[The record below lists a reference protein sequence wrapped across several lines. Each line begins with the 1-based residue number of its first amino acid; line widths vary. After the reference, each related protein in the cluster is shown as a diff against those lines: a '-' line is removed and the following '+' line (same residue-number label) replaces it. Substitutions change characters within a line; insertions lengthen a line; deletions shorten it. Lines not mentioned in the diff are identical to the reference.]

1 MERLSRSCQ
10 DLTKRSMH
18 HVFPCV
24 LVSLPCVSMFF
35 QDLGKATKIRVTGL
49 THASSYNSF
58 ETFSSRLFVSGT
70 DYITDNLGPTKNC
83 SGRCACGDHFM
94 AATFGRDIFCL
105 NAFFLTGGDN
115 NQFPVCNAPCCTTT
129 CS

>member
-35 QDLGKATKIRVTGL
+35 QDLGKATKIRVTGYVL
-49 THASSYNSF
+49 REF
-58 ETFSSRLFVSGT
+58 IRPFPPVVLVFSCRRVFFIRLFQRRVLTLVSVKFL
-70 DYITDNLGPTKNC
+70 YCKISRTKIIVPELRSN
-83 SGRCACGDHFM
+83 SGGSQCALFSKVHFRVM
-94 AATFGRDIFCL
+94 AL
-105 NAFFLTGGDN
+105 
-115 NQFPVCNAPCCTTT
+115 Q
-129 CS
+129 

>member
-10 DLTKRSMH
+10 DLAKRSMH

-49 THASSYNSF
+49 FTVLSTP
-58 ETFSSRLFVSGT
+58 EVLMV
-70 DYITDNLGPTKNC
+70 LKQ
-83 SGRCACGDHFM
+83 
-94 AATFGRDIFCL
+94 L
-105 NAFFLTGGDN
+105 KVQVLTP
-115 NQFPVCNAPCCTTT
+115 Q
-129 CS
+129 